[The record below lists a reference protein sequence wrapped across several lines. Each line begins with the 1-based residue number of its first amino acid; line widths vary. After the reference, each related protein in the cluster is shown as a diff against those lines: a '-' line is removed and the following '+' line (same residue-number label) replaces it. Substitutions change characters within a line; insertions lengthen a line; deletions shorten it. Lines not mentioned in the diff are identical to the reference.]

1 MSEGLKSP
9 IDKLKTKGRLS
20 KAFDIFLTAL
30 VIIIAGVTAYVMIVS
45 RGGKNVVSI
54 FGRSVLVVVTG
65 SMEPTIHEGDY
76 IEIKRTD
83 PSSLKVGDIITF
95 VSNDEDIK
103 GELVTHRIVGINDDG
118 SFLTRGDANPIADSA
133 AVRAENIKGRYV
145 GRVRALMMISSFASP
160 KKLLLVFGIIPLLIV
175 SVYETR
181 TLMKLLY
188 QSRNDK
194 RESDDELKQRL
205 IREEIEKEKQR
216 LREEGFNKEDNE
228 EVKPDEPRNNN
239 ET

>member
-1 MSEGLKSP
+1 MSEGLKGP
-9 IDKLKTKGRLS
+9 IDKQKTKGRLS

-30 VIIIAGVTAYVMIVS
+30 VVIIAGVTAYIMIVS
-45 RGGKNVVSI
+45 HGGKNVVSI

-76 IEIKRTD
+76 IEIKRAD

-95 VSNDEDIK
+95 ISQDEDIK
-103 GELVTHRIVGINDDG
+103 GKLVTHRIIGINDDG
-118 SFLTRGDANPIADSA
+118 SFLTKGDANPIADSA
-133 AVRAENIKGRYV
+133 SVRGEDIKGRYE
-145 GRVRALMMISSFASP
+145 GRVRALAMISSFASP

-181 TLMKLLY
+181 TLMRLLI
-188 QSRNDK
+188 QSRNEAK
-194 RESDDELKQRL
+194 ESDEELKQRL

-216 LREEGFNKEDNE
+216 LREEGFKKEDKE
-228 EVKPDEPRNNN
+228 EVKPDEPRSDN
-239 ET
+239 EA